1 MATEIIFCPPFNS
14 NDEFDTY
21 LSSITPK
28 RELICP
34 ITQEVFKDP
43 VILPQ
48 DGHTYERTS
57 LLTWF
62 ESSGSGTATLRSPVT
77 NSLLENNTASLSDNL
92 VSNLAVASMARSHRE
107 KLGKELIYICRG
119 IRDRSSEIDDGKAL
133 MYSEEGAA
141 VRIEALLD
149 AGADPNGRHG
159 EGANTPMHL
168 VSTKK
173 KTSLYDM
180 YKNVDL
186 LFQTHTSH

>member
-1 MATEIIFCPPFNS
+1 MFCPPFNS

-21 LSSITPK
+21 VSSITPK
-28 RELICP
+28 RELVCP
-34 ITQEVFKDP
+34 ITQEIFKDP

-48 DGHTYERTS
+48 DGYTYERSS

-62 ESSGSGTATLRSPVT
+62 ESSASGTTLRSPVT
-77 NSLLENNTASLSDNL
+77 NSLLENNNTASLSDNL

-107 KLGKELIYICRG
+107 KLGKELIHICKG
-119 IRDRSSEIDDGKAL
+119 IKDRSSEIDDGEAL
-133 MYSEEGAA
+133 MYSEEGAV

-168 VSTKK
+168 VSTKEE
-173 KTSLYDM
+173 DQ

-186 LFQTHTSH
+186 LFKLIPSDMYILLL